1 MIIDLASMLQDISG
15 SNNVLYNIITGVPA
29 ISNTYNTADSEDMGF
44 APLQE
49 NPGDDDTISQLS
61 DGESYQKERAPPL
74 FEPYPIYEYKKG
86 EPEPILKNANESE
99 TIAEMT
105 EGYIESP
112 DKTERNDGKNGPTG
126 RVDNNNT

>member
-29 ISNTYNTADSEDMGF
+29 ISNTSSAYSEDMGF

-86 EPEPILKNANESE
+86 EPEPILKNSDESE

-105 EGYIESP
+105 EEYIKSP
-112 DKTERNDGKNGPTG
+112 DKTERNDGKNGPTE